1 MPNGH
6 AKWRHAKWHKGATHR
21 RLVLR
26 TGTPVLFCMQAG
38 EEGSMEAGG
47 GEHARGRGGEHT
59 KLVQK
64 KKPCSHLQ
72 AQGDQQGS

>member
-38 EEGSMEAGG
+38 EEGSIQS
-47 GEHARGRGGEHT
+47 
-59 KLVQK
+59 LYK
-64 KKPCSHLQ
+64 KQKPCSRLQ